1 MGHFIRVFWLGEEGS
16 RVLFSGPNGIIVSLE
31 SEIFVIFWW
40 TMSWQRRNFVEMD
53 NKKNRGCKK
62 PLCLIIGNYVC
73 LGDQVTS

>member
-1 MGHFIRVFWLGEEGS
+1 M
-16 RVLFSGPNGIIVSLE
+16 LFSGSNGIIVSLE

-40 TMSWQRRNFVEMD
+40 TMPWQRRNFVEMD

-62 PLCLIIGNYVC
+62 PSCLVVGDSVC